1 MLVRVVLEV
10 VLDLDG
16 FAFMR
21 HLHQSLKF
29 WPLEH
34 LGSDLFAVERV
45 IDPLLHVSLLLL
57 WSHLGQLSGKRLE
70 LIISHVFK
78 IHVCG

>member
-10 VLDLDG
+10 VLDFDG
-16 FAFMR
+16 LTFMR
-21 HLHQSLKF
+21 HLYQRLKF

-34 LGSDLFAVERV
+34 LGGDLFAVERV
-45 IDPLLHVSLLLL
+45 IDPFLHVRLLLL
-57 WSHLGQLSGKRLE
+57 WGHLGYLSGKRLE
-70 LIISHVFK
+70 LIISHVLK

>member
-1 MLVRVVLEV
+1 MKIFLLILARLEQKSAKVLVRVVLEV
-10 VLDLDG
+10 VLNLDG
-16 FAFMR
+16 LAFMR

-57 WSHLGQLSGKRLE
+57 WSHLG
-70 LIISHVFK
+70 
-78 IHVCG
+78 